1 MSKVKSAMGKIYV
14 GDPCYAMSEE
24 TYNLLLKELYKDD
37 SRETYTINGHE
48 IFNFST
54 EYGDG
59 TYEGTNGMC
68 FSVDSGMLAA
78 IPMELCDPEQLKTLG
93 DLGHLLDVSEL
104 GMSVENGYFMWNGIT
119 TSTIFTSIHVW
130 KMKMKMRIYGG
141 IYNSSHFFDVFISK

>member
-24 TYNLLLKELYKDD
+24 IYNLLLKELDKDD
-37 SRETYTINGHE
+37 SMETYTIKGHE

-54 EYGDG
+54 AYGDG

-78 IPMELCDPEQLKTLG
+78 IPMELCDPDQLETLG
-93 DLGHLLDVSEL
+93 DLGHLLNVNEL
-104 GMSVENGYFMWNGIT
+104 GMSVENGVFYVEWNNRINYFYIDTRMEDEDEEGEYEEGW
-119 TSTIFTSIHVW
+119 W
-130 KMKMKMRIYGG
+130 
-141 IYNSSHFFDVFISK
+141 DE